1 MSHVLTEIYILSW
14 NAYSGDNEYESNSTS
29 AKFNVAKITPT
40 ISLEIVDILD
50 GEIEVI
56 NVTVNAPG
64 TVNIT
69 VNGIT
74 VEIPLDDGVKTT
86 DVLAAAN
93 SYDGK
98 ASRKLINLAKGKYS
112 VYAAYNAN
120 ENYTSV
126 NASDVFH
133 VRGEIEDVEVDIGDV
148 SVGETARIEVK
159 YPEDATGNL
168 TITVD
173 GKTYTKPLENGS
185 AVFEVPNL
193 KAGQHEVD
201 VSYSGDDK
209 YLPNDVNKS
218 FEVSKVNPS
227 INVNIPDVASGKNAK
242 VTVTLPEDATWTV
255 TLEIGGKYY
264 SAQVKDGKAVFNI
277 PNLKAGDYNIAVHYS
292 GDDQYLEEYAYDVV
306 SVDFNEN
313 GNSDDTND
321 VKHESHEGL
330 AKYPTANPIFVLML
344 AILAMG
350 STQIRRF
357 KKE

>member
-1 MSHVLTEIYILSW
+1 M
-14 NAYSGDNEYESNSTS
+14 
-29 AKFNVAKITPT
+29 
-40 ISLEIVDILD
+40 
-50 GEIEVI
+50 
-56 NVTVNAPG
+56 
-64 TVNIT
+64 
-69 VNGIT
+69 
-74 VEIPLDDGVKTT
+74 
-86 DVLAAAN
+86 
-93 SYDGK
+93 
-98 ASRKLINLAKGKYS
+98 
-112 VYAAYNAN
+112 
-120 ENYTSV
+120 
-126 NASDVFH
+126 
-133 VRGEIEDVEVDIGDV
+133 DIGDV

-159 YPEDATGNL
+159 YPEDATGNV

-173 GKTYTKPLENGS
+173 GKTYTKPLENGF

-209 YLPNDVNKS
+209 YLPSDVNKS

-227 INVNIPDVASGKNAK
+227 INVNVPDVASGKNAK
-242 VTVTLPEDATWTV
+242 VTVTLPEDATGTVSVKINGKTYTASVKNGKATVTIPNLKAGNYDVDVSYSGDDKYNGTDAEKSFKVSKASPKMDIDIDEVREGETAKITVTLPEDATGTV

-277 PNLKAGDYNIAVHYS
+277 PDLKAGDYNIAVHYS

-350 STQIRRF
+350 STQLRRF